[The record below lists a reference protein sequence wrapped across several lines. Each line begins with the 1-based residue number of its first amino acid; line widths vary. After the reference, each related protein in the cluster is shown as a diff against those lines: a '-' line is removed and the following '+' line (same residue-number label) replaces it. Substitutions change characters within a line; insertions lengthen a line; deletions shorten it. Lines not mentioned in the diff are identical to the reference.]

1 MRIFGILQ
9 SNEGLV
15 ADPPIRYCAEAPL
28 RPSPARHLLPA
39 EVTVFAA
46 QNDPYAVHTPAFDGP
61 LELLLYLIRRDGIDV
76 RDLPIAHITRE
87 YLRFLECMKEL
98 DLNVAGEF
106 LVMAATLCQLKSR
119 ELLPRRRELD
129 ADEEEEDPRERLSRR
144 LIDYERY
151 KRASE
156 ALFERSLLGR
166 EVFTRPDDAAVLIDR
181 PVDPGVDV
189 FGLLETCYALLTK
202 QAEPEPVHQVER
214 EVYSLSERVSSL
226 LHWLD
231 CLGSSDL
238 SVAFDQC
245 HSKGEVIV
253 TFLALL
259 EMARLQLVDITQ
271 DEHLGPVM
279 LTLKVSAQD
288 ADLSALPAEA

>member
-1 MRIFGILQ
+1 M
-9 SNEGLV
+9 
-15 ADPPIRYCAEAPL
+15 
-28 RPSPARHLLPA
+28 
-39 EVTVFAA
+39 FAA
-46 QNDPYAVHTPAFDGP
+46 HDDPYAVHTPAFDGP

-119 ELLPRRRELD
+119 ELLPRRRELE
-129 ADEEEEDPRERLSRR
+129 ADEEEEDPRDRLARR
-144 LIDYERY
+144 LIDYERF
-151 KRASE
+151 KQASE
-156 ALFERSLLGR
+156 DLFGRSVLGR
-166 EVFTRPDDAAVLIDR
+166 EVFSRPDDAAVLIDR

-202 QAEPEPVHQVER
+202 QAEPEPVHEIER
-214 EVYSLSERVSSL
+214 EIYSLSERVSSL

-231 CLGSSDL
+231 CLGSAEL
-238 SVAFDQC
+238 SAAFDQC
-245 HSKGEVIV
+245 DGKGEIIV

-271 DEHLGPVM
+271 QDHLGPVV
-279 LTLKVSAQD
+279 LTLKVAAAE
-288 ADLSALPAEA
+288 ADLSALSAEA

>member
-1 MRIFGILQ
+1 MQ
-9 SNEGLV
+9 GLRSGHPRP
-15 ADPPIRYCAEAPL
+15 DTRCPL
-28 RPSPARHLLPA
+28 KPA
-39 EVTVFAA
+39 VFAA

-119 ELLPRRRELD
+119 ELLPRRVVL
-129 ADEEEEDPRERLSRR
+129 ADEEEEDPRERLARR

-151 KRASE
+151 KQASE
-156 ALFERSLLGR
+156 ALFERPLLGR
-166 EVFTRPDDAAVLIDR
+166 EVFARPDDALVLLDR
-181 PVDPGVDV
+181 PIDPGVDV
-189 FGLLETCYALLTK
+189 FGLLETCYGLLTRE
-202 QAEPEPVHQVER
+202 AEPEPVHEIER
-214 EVYSLSERVSSL
+214 EVYSLADRVASL

-231 CLGSSDL
+231 CLGTAEL
-238 SVAFDQC
+238 SAAFAQC
-245 HSKGEVIV
+245 RSKPEVIV

-259 EMARLQLVDITQ
+259 EMARLQLVDISQ
-271 DEHLGPVM
+271 ADHLGPVV
-279 LTLKVSAQD
+279 LTLKVAAQE